1 MLKPHKKLRPKQK
14 PMQKYIWHTQPR
26 KSYDLYKMLTQVK
39 NILTHVTRATY
50 VKIWPTQPTHSLN
63 PRYHATHMI

>member
-26 KSYDLYKMLTQVK
+26 KSYDLRKMLTQVK
-39 NILTHVTRATY
+39 KYFDPYNPRNPPKNLTHATY
-50 VKIWPTQPTHSLN
+50 VLT
-63 PRYHATHMI
+63 